1 MLQEFQALPIQSKFF
16 PLMTRKHVET
26 LVKKLPFDRESFLWA
41 QSAVVTRNFQGWL
54 NLISLNPCGYV
65 SFQVRKQNS
74 DHHHGLSKMTK
85 TVVQCSFHSW
95 ILQIIAVHRIAS
107 ILSVSINVRPSIL
120 DCLAAIL

>member
-85 TVVQCSFHSW
+85 TAVQCSFHSW
-95 ILQIIAVHRIAS
+95 ILQIIAVHPIVF
-107 ILSVSINVRPSIL
+107 IPLVS
-120 DCLAAIL
+120 